1 MLADVKIE
9 FWTVAPPATTSYTV
23 VESGEKA
30 ITRNMSAVLGQFRL
44 FSSFKITAFSTMIFI
59 HIFCIFAAGLLA
71 GRDACNPP
79 LDSGCVP
86 MRGIDV
92 PKPTCTVLRKERHLM
107 VSFFNCE
114 NAHTHYLI

>member
-59 HIFCIFAAGLLA
+59 HIFCIFAV
-71 GRDACNPP
+71 RNQ
-79 LDSGCVP
+79 V
-86 MRGIDV
+86 
-92 PKPTCTVLRKERHLM
+92 VLQTEP
-107 VSFFNCE
+107 
-114 NAHTHYLI
+114 

>member
-1 MLADVKIE
+1 MRQKYKKYCSE
-9 FWTVAPPATTSYTV
+9 YNFTKKK
-23 VESGEKA
+23 VE
-30 ITRNMSAVLGQFRL
+30 I
-44 FSSFKITAFSTMIFI
+44 STF
-59 HIFCIFAAGLLA
+59 FCIFATGLLA